1 MRKSLS
7 FITRGRSW
15 GMCSYVTQIGSRLLY
30 GVDFPGR
37 PRFEGH
43 LDLKLNSSAS
53 PSIVAG
59 SDVTFLGDID
69 LRTRDQALLVIGDR
83 VKLDGPVR
91 IVAAGTRGIEIGDD
105 TRITCYT
112 IINGGGH
119 IHIGKGVI
127 IGPRSSINANG
138 HRFRSSVPIIESGFD
153 HVDVWIG
160 DDVWL
165 GSDVSVLP
173 GAHIADGTVVGANS
187 VVNTVTEPRS
197 IYVGSPAR
205 KVGERPN

>member
-1 MRKSLS
+1 LTQGKAWPVV
-7 FITRGRSW
+7 SW
-15 GMCSYVTQIGSRLLY
+15 LTKAASKTLY
-30 GVDFPGR
+30 GIEFPGN
-37 PRFEGH
+37 PRFEGT
-43 LDLKLNSSAS
+43 LSFKLCSEVT
-53 PSIVAG
+53 PSILAG
-59 SDVTFLGDID
+59 RDVQFFGDID
-69 LRTRDQALLVIGDR
+69 LRTRDNARLTIGDR

-91 IVAAGTRGIEIGDD
+91 IVAAGSKGIEIGDD

-127 IGPRSSINANG
+127 IGPRSSINANE
-138 HRFRSSVPIIESGFD
+138 HRFRSSEPIIESGFD
-153 HVDVWIG
+153 HVDIWIG